1 MPPARHSRHP
11 EAAISQRRLTTD
23 RLQRRKLKPGRG
35 HRIDTPQRG
44 EQLHRLHIPNHRHS
58 QFDELALD
66 FSFGQWRFRIATTV
80 WREASVS

>member
-1 MPPARHSRHP
+1 
-11 EAAISQRRLTTD
+11 
-23 RLQRRKLKPGRG
+23 
-35 HRIDTPQRG
+35 
-44 EQLHRLHIPNHRHS
+44 LHIPNHRHS